1 MFGLS
6 TVIWLENALNAHGHV
21 TFVVH
26 KRNRVAISS
35 RIAHLVAHP
44 FEEQTVCGS
53 HLVQLLQMSRINLRI
68 QIALVMV
75 SC

>member
-26 KRNRVAISS
+26 KRNAVAISRPDS
-35 RIAHLVAHP
+35 SL
-44 FEEQTVCGS
+44 GS
-53 HLVQLLQMSRINLRI
+53 ASL
-68 QIALVMV
+68 
-75 SC
+75 